1 MPHSRLAGR
10 ETRTYS
16 RTHADGTTITSR
28 EPEWTRRDVDLLLSL
43 AEWDADRC
51 PCGCGQPM
59 SVCLI
64 DTDIPA
70 ADRPAWS
77 TGYYE
82 CGAGLALAQAQEKQA
97 RRDEKTEKAL
107 GKPVITSHRLWQVA
121 PRPVEPHGT

>member
-1 MPHSRLAGR
+1 
-10 ETRTYS
+10 
-16 RTHADGTTITSR
+16 
-28 EPEWTRRDVDLLLSL
+28 
-43 AEWDADRC
+43 
-51 PCGCGQPM
+51 M

-64 DTDIPA
+64 DNDIPA

-82 CGAGLALAQAQEKQA
+82 YGAGLALAQAQEAQA
-97 RRDEKTEKAL
+97 KRDEKTEKAL